1 MANISTTAVA
11 RQSWALFQKHW
22 MLFFQCAAIVSLPL
36 ILIPPL
42 GMALTN
48 YCMLEC
54 SERTLE
60 IVTLVV
66 TCIFAAASFMLKTSA
81 LNILFL
87 IYEGKSVSWQTMFDF
102 KKHKNFMFRYF
113 LFLLQLAVAS
123 LVIALVASIVVGLP
137 MNYMGITPTTINE
150 KLAGLM
156 IESQLMDKI
165 ILVAGS
171 LALAAIAFWIGI
183 RIAYALFDYA
193 EHTSRSFMQ
202 SLKYA
207 CKIARRMTLQVF
219 IYHIKALFFYAWVL
233 VPLFVIYVGTAMF
246 PPLMPIAIVLYSMWS
261 AISVFHSICIYK
273 ALAK

>member
-1 MANISTTAVA
+1 MATISTTAVA

-22 MLFFQCAAIVSLPL
+22 MLFFHCAAIVSLPL

-42 GMALTN
+42 GMALAN
-48 YCMLEC
+48 YCAIEC

-60 IVTLVV
+60 FVGLAI
-66 TCIFAAASFMLKTSA
+66 TCIFAAASFILKTSA

-87 IYEGKSVSWQTMFDF
+87 VQEGKAVSWQAMFDF

-123 LVIALVASIVVGLP
+123 LALALLASVVVGLP
-137 MNYMGITPTTINE
+137 MNHFGITTEIINMKIAE
-150 KLAGLM
+150 L
-156 IESQLMDKI
+156 IEDPQMMSKG
-165 ILVAGS
+165 ILVAGA
-171 LALAAIAFWIGI
+171 LVLAAITFWIGI
-183 RIAYALFDYA
+183 RVAYALFDYA
-193 EHTSRSFMQ
+193 EHASRSFLQ
-202 SLKYA
+202 SFKHAY
-207 CKIARRMTLQVF
+207 KITRGKTLEVL

-233 VPLFVIYVGTAMF
+233 VPLFVVYLATAMF
-246 PPLMPIAIVLYSMWS
+246 PLLTPIAIVLYSVWS